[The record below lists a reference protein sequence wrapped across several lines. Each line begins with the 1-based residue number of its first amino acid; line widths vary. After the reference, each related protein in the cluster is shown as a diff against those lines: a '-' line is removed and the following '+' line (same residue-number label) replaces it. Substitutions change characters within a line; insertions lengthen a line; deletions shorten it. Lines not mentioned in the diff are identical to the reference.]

1 MKKSFWILIL
11 LLVFSNVYG
20 VQNEDVL
27 VSTTSRYF
35 KTITREY
42 DLQNMN
48 SNHSQTFEITEEEF
62 ENFNIGLND
71 VVNTTYK

>member
-48 SNHSQTFEITEEEF
+48 SNHSQTF
-62 ENFNIGLND
+62 
-71 VVNTTYK
+71 